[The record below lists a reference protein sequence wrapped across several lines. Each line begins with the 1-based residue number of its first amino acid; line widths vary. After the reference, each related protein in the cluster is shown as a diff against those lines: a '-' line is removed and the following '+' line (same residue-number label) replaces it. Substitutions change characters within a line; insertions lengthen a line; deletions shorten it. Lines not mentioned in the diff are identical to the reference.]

1 MRKGGNWT
9 TSTAATVAPILN
21 VASEVVTAAIEWVG
35 EYVTLIT
42 SQPLLLI
49 GIVLTFVG
57 LGIGLI
63 RRMMKL

>member
-1 MRKGGNWT
+1 MT
-9 TSTAATVAPILN
+9 TPTAATVAPILN
-21 VASEVVTAAIEWVG
+21 VASEVVTAAIKWVG

>member
-1 MRKGGNWT
+1 MT
-9 TSTAATVAPILN
+9 TPTAATVAPILS
-21 VASEVVTAAIEWVG
+21 VASEVVTAAIKWVG